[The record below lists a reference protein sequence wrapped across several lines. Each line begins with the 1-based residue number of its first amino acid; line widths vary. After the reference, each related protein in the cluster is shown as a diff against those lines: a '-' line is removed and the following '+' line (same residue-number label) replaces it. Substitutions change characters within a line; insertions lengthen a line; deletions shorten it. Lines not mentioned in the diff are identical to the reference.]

1 MRPSSSCTGM
11 WTGGSLAEV
20 PSTLR
25 MPSSSLSRLAASSK
39 RAAAASHGF
48 FSFSK
53 DMDSGNVDVATISL
67 RFHYAIV
74 GQASWP
80 VHVRSFS
87 DQRDFRASRYNFG
100 LTTKTAFLS
109 PGQGSQAAGMGKAL
123 ADAYPAARRVFEE
136 ADEALGL
143 AISRLCFE
151 GPEDQLKLTEN
162 TQPALLT
169 VSIAA
174 FEVLRAEG
182 MAPDYV
188 AGHSL
193 GEYSALV
200 AAGSLRFADAV
211 RLVRRRGQYM
221 QAAVPPGV
229 GAMAAIL
236 KLPEGKLEAV
246 LAEAAQGEVVSAA
259 NLNSPDQVVIAGN
272 SGAVNRAAE
281 LAKAAGARRA
291 VLLPVSAPFH
301 CALMAPAQER
311 LRAALD
317 ATEFRDLACPLV
329 NNWQAHEI
337 RSGAEARE
345 GVYQQVPNPVRWLET
360 IRYLAA
366 QGVARCVEVGAGG
379 VLTGL
384 LRNIDPALDGV
395 KFGEPADLEK
405 VRSVQ

>member
-1 MRPSSSCTGM
+1 
-11 WTGGSLAEV
+11 
-20 PSTLR
+20 
-25 MPSSSLSRLAASSK
+25 
-39 RAAAASHGF
+39 
-48 FSFSK
+48 
-53 DMDSGNVDVATISL
+53 
-67 RFHYAIV
+67 
-74 GQASWP
+74 
-80 VHVRSFS
+80 
-87 DQRDFRASRYNFG
+87 
-100 LTTKTAFLS
+100 
-109 PGQGSQAAGMGKAL
+109 
-123 ADAYPAARRVFEE
+123 
-136 ADEALGL
+136 
-143 AISRLCFE
+143 
-151 GPEDQLKLTEN
+151 
-162 TQPALLT
+162 
-169 VSIAA
+169 
-174 FEVLRAEG
+174 
-182 MAPDYV
+182 
-188 AGHSL
+188 
-193 GEYSALV
+193 V

-236 KLPEGKLEAV
+236 KLPEGKLDQV

-311 LRAALD
+311 LRADLD
-317 ATEFRDLACPLV
+317 ATEFRDLTCPLV
-329 NNWQAHEI
+329 NNWQAREI

-366 QGVARCVEVGAGG
+366 QGVARYVEVGAGG